1 MYVLGEIS
9 NYFLIITHWSYFK
22 YNDLLHMLNVYKI
35 PATEHQVID
44 SWATDEISVW
54 EILF

>member
-1 MYVLGEIS
+1 MYVWKEIT
-9 NYFLIITHWSYFK
+9 NYFLIIRHWSYFK

-35 PATEHQVID
+35 PASEHQVVD
-44 SWATDEISVW
+44 SWAADEISVS